1 MKILQVYS
9 TLNNNDNVFFY
20 MSIKIDII
28 DKNNIQI
35 KHIYRINQVNSYI
48 KCKYENNKLYI
59 KKNIHNDIHYD
70 NQNDIH
76 NKYVYMVIVFD
87 NLEIGTK
94 LVLFQNQKLAIHY
107 YSKINKTFCDIIVKK
122 TYFINKKY
130 SNQINKMNYSIQH
143 LIHKKLLHSIIH
155 ILL

>member
-48 KCKYENNKLYI
+48 KCKYENNK
-59 KKNIHNDIHYD
+59 
-70 NQNDIH
+70 
-76 NKYVYMVIVFD
+76 
-87 NLEIGTK
+87 
-94 LVLFQNQKLAIHY
+94 
-107 YSKINKTFCDIIVKK
+107 
-122 TYFINKKY
+122 
-130 SNQINKMNYSIQH
+130 
-143 LIHKKLLHSIIH
+143 
-155 ILL
+155 